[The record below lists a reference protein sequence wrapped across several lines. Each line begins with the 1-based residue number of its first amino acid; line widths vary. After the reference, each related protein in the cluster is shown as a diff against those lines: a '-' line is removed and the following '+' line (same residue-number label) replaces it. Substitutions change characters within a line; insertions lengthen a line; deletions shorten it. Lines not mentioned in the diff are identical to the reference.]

1 MDWIERIIQ
10 KLQTLNATAA
20 TDNEVGF
27 YSELLHHY
35 SHFLDNFW
43 TLYLA
48 SMERVNK
55 ALELGTKKKGNSV
68 T

>member
-1 MDWIERIIQ
+1 MEWVETIIQ
-10 KLQTLNATAA
+10 KLQTLKATAA

-27 YSELLHHY
+27 YSELRHHY
-35 SHFLDNFW
+35 SYFLDNFW

-48 SMERVNK
+48 WMTTVNK
-55 ALELGTKKKGNSV
+55 ALELGTKEKGNAV